1 MQVKTYSRAL
11 ANFELFSSADHFGA
25 FDLTITMP
33 VKAEDGHYQTEE
45 FWGTPVQ
52 RYIPGDTSL
61 LDSVPAADFK
71 CYIWHELSGFE
82 FEIDND
88 NWAERPA
95 FLACLDPLI
104 AAIKDGQDIDQ
115 FALLEAL
122 SGLYGGCKTKAEKA
136 LDNALELIN

>member
-1 MQVKTYSRAL
+1 MQFRTYSCAI
-11 ANFELFSSADHFGA
+11 ANFVLFSSADHFGA

-33 VKAEDGHYQTEE
+33 VKAEDGHYETEE
-45 FWGTPVQ
+45 YWGTPVR

-61 LDSVPAADFK
+61 LDSVAAPELK

-104 AAIKDGQDIDQ
+104 AAIKAGQDIDQ
-115 FALLEAL
+115 FTLLEAL
-122 SGLYGGCKTKAEKA
+122 SGLYGGCKAKAEKA
-136 LDNALELIN
+136 LDNALELI